1 MPPAR
6 SLSEYG
12 RKRDFK
18 KTAEPRKGGRAGG
31 SLFVIQKHA
40 ATALHYD
47 FRLEAEGVLLSWAVP
62 KGPSTDPSDKRL
74 AMRVEDHPLS
84 YADFEGVIP
93 KGEYGG
99 GQVIVWDIGTY
110 ENLKEDVPVV
120 DQLDKGH
127 LTVWLEGRKIQG
139 GYSLRRWGKD
149 KRGREKWL
157 LVKMDDEMADRRRK
171 PTSTQPESVLTG
183 RTIEDLKKDG

>member
-1 MPPAR
+1 VPQR
-6 SLSEYG
+6 SLSEYE
-12 RKRDFK
+12 RKRDFS
-18 KTAEPRKGGRAGG
+18 KTGEPRKSGRSRG

-47 FRLEAEGVLLSWAVP
+47 FRLESDGVLLSWAVP
-62 KGPSTDPSDKRL
+62 KGPSTDPRDKRL
-74 AMRVEDHPLS
+74 AMRVEDHPIS

-110 ENLKEDVPVV
+110 ERLDDSVPMSE
-120 DQLDKGH
+120 QLEKGH
-127 LTVWLEGRKIQG
+127 VTIRLEGKKIQG
-139 GYSLRRWGKD
+139 GYSLRRWGSD

-157 LVKMDDEMADRRRK
+157 LVKMDDAEADRRRN

-183 RTIEDLKKDG
+183 RTIEDLKQNS

>member
-1 MPPAR
+1 
-6 SLSEYG
+6 
-12 RKRDFK
+12 
-18 KTAEPRKGGRAGG
+18 
-31 SLFVIQKHA
+31 LFVIQKHA

-47 FRLEAEGVLLSWAVP
+47 FRLESDGVLLSWAVP
-62 KGPSTDPSDKRL
+62 KGPSTDPRDKRL
-74 AMRVEDHPLS
+74 AMRVEDHPIS

-110 ENLKEDVPVV
+110 ERLDDSVPMSE
-120 DQLDKGH
+120 QLEKGH
-127 LTVWLEGRKIQG
+127 VTIRLEGKKIQG
-139 GYSLRRWGKD
+139 GYSLRRWGSD

-157 LVKMDDEMADRRRK
+157 LVKMDDAEADRRRN

-183 RTIEDLKKDG
+183 RTIEDLKQDP